1 MKVGVLALQGDFYE
15 HFKALEN
22 AAHKLLPTLEKVEI
36 VYIKTPEEL
45 EDGVDGLII
54 PGGESTVLTRHLLK
68 NNFLEKLRVW
78 CKNPAKFTWGTCAGL
93 ILMSDKIEGNS
104 KGSVVS
110 VGGLGITCSRNVS
123 GRQIDSCERPVQ
135 MEDATL
141 IGKEGQQMFPGVFIR
156 PPGIKSVDMADVK
169 VLCRLTDIEEYSVV
183 GVQHDNVMACTF
195 HPELTNDSRWH
206 EYFLNQVS
214 KRKIKS

>member
-22 AAHKLLPTLEKVEI
+22 AAHKLSPTLEKVEI
-36 VYIKTPEEL
+36 VYIKTAKEL

-54 PGGESTVLTRHLLK
+54 PGGESTTLTRHLLK
-68 NNFLEKLRVW
+68 SNFLEKLRVW

-93 ILMSDKIEGNS
+93 ILISDKIDGNS

-135 MEDATL
+135 IEDSTL
-141 IGKEGQQMFPGVFIR
+141 MGKDGQAIFPGVFIR
-156 PPGIKSVDMADVK
+156 PPGIKSVDMDDVK
-169 VLCRLTDIEEYSVV
+169 VLCRLTDVEDYSVV
-183 GVQHDNVMACTF
+183 GVQQNNVMACTF
-195 HPELTNDSRWH
+195 HPELTADSRWH

-214 KRKIKS
+214 ERKIKS